1 MSPER
6 FHHLFG
12 LVENIITKEEKNFCK
27 AISAGERLAVTL
39 LPCIR
44 RTATLVI
51 TCVSHREINPE
62 LLYQGNL

>member
-12 LVENIITKEEKNFCK
+12 LVEKIITKEDINFCK
-27 AISAGERLAVTL
+27 AISAEERLAVTL

-44 RTATLVI
+44 RTATIVI

-62 LLYQGNL
+62 FLYQGNL